1 MAWNQK
7 IQKIKSHLN
16 TQPIAFASF
25 VHGGML
31 SREEGANNGV
41 DMNGV
46 LFLWRLKKEFPLELL
61 KFQTLFPPINVFF
74 LRLFGV

>member
-1 MAWNQK
+1 MAWNQE

-31 SREEGANNGV
+31 SREEGANNGA
-41 DMNGV
+41 DMFGKGIVPMETKEGV
-46 LFLWRLKKEFPLELL
+46 
-61 KFQTLFPPINVFF
+61 PP
-74 LRLFGV
+74 RAP